1 MSWKTSIMVQ
11 RAEFVS
17 LASVEGQSFSEA
29 CFRFGISRK
38 TGYKWMNR
46 FTSEGEAGL
55 TDRSRRPKKSPGKSS
70 TKTESMVVT
79 LRGKHPR
86 WGGRKLRQ
94 RLLDLDRKKVPSAST
109 ITSILGRH
117 GLLSELEG
125 AGQPRAIQRFE
136 RASPNELWQMDFKG
150 HFPMVGG
157 GRCHPLTVL
166 DDHSRYSIGI
176 RACGN
181 EQGVTVM
188 QELVGMFRQYG
199 LPIQM
204 LMDNGSPWG
213 DEGGQPWTVVTSWL
227 VRLGIRVTHI
237 RPHHP
242 QTQGKDE
249 RFHRTLKAE
258 VLRDRSHLDLS
269 ACQRDFDPWRE
280 VYNRE
285 RPHEALGMKVPASR
299 YRMSER
305 RYPEVLPSVE
315 YGSEMQVRR
324 VQSNTVISFRGHLVR
339 IGKAFIGQPVGLL
352 PSREDGLY
360 EIFYCEQRIGWI
372 DIRDAEANQG
382 RTANMLRHMDK

>member
-1 MSWKTSIMVQ
+1 MVQ

-17 LASVEGQSFSEA
+17 LASVEGQAFSEA
-29 CFRFGISRK
+29 CSRFGISRK
-38 TGYKWMNR
+38 TGYKWMKR
-46 FTSEGEAGL
+46 FLAEGESGL
-55 TDRSRRPKKSPGKSS
+55 ADRSRRPKTSPGQSS
-70 TKTESMVVT
+70 TKTESMIMK
-79 LRGKHPR
+79 LREKHPR

-94 RLLDLDRKKVPSAST
+94 RLLDLDRRKVPSAST

-117 GLLSELEG
+117 GLLSALEG
-125 AGQPRAIQRFE
+125 AGQPNALQRFE

-176 RACGN
+176 RACEN

-199 LPIQM
+199 LPVQM

-227 VRLGIRVTHI
+227 VRLGIRVCHI
-237 RPHHP
+237 RPYHP

-280 VYNRE
+280 IYNRE
-285 RPHEALGMKVPASR
+285 RPHESLGMKVPASR
-299 YRMSER
+299 YRLSER

-315 YGSEMQVRR
+315 YGSEVDVRR
-324 VQSNTVISFRGHLVR
+324 VLANGVINFGGYKIHV
-339 IGKAFIGQPVGLL
+339 GKAFVGQPVGLL
-352 PSREDGLY
+352 PSSTEGFY
-360 EIFYCEQRIGWI
+360 EIFYCHQRIGWI
-372 DIRDAEANQG
+372 DLSQAKAKSQNRNL
-382 RTANMLRHMDK
+382 NMLRHLDR